1 MRAWQV
7 IEHGEPNVVMELGEK
22 VVPEPGPGEVRIL
35 VKAAALGLPDVFMCR
50 GTYAFNPA
58 IPFTPGQEVV
68 GIVAAAGEGVDL
80 ALGSRVIA
88 TTSFIQGNG
97 GFAEQA
103 LAPISATYRV
113 PENMPDEDAA
123 AFLIPFQTAHIALAR
138 RGRLLPGETLLVH
151 GGAGGVGSAAIQ
163 VGTALGAR
171 VIATA
176 TGPER
181 VKACLALG
189 ATVAID
195 VGAEEFPDVVNKATD
210 GRGANV
216 VFDPV
221 GGEVFIRSFDCIANE
236 GRLLAIGYS
245 SGKWKNAATGAVVFK
260 NCSVVGVLAALYD
273 KEFLDRTHEE
283 LLTLYAEGRIRPA
296 TQKVSFEDIP
306 IALADLADRKVIGR
320 VVAAL

>member
-221 GGEVFIRSFDCIANE
+221 GGDVFIRSFDCIANE